1 MKNIVLKLEKM
12 FLLKKIKLYL
22 NYIKNYNLD
31 KITNFNE
38 MTKKLKD
45 KELLNI
51 TDKLIKY
58 LKINN
63 ATKQKL
69 LIIYLL
75 KNFSDNLIEKRN
87 IIDNHMLY
95 WCDEIINIINN
106 NQNINLDK
114 LLIIFEKYFNIAN
127 YWLLMDKNRLIETT
141 LFSLKE
147 NKDLINKLKISNI
160 EEKDILINNAIN
172 NQDLLLNNLKSL
184 NIFDISMNSSMNSSI
199 NILDNI
205 DNIISDY
212 TSQYKQITI
221 SIKYNYLLV
230 FVKKLKEEIK
240 KDNREIIYL
249 NLLEINKNIKSKN
262 MRRINMKSIND
273 YELKE
278 IVLDDKL
285 LLEYLIKLS
294 NLFKLNI
301 IFDKPENYIPEIII
315 KINHF
320 L

>member
-1 MKNIVLKLEKM
+1 
-12 FLLKKIKLYL
+12 
-22 NYIKNYNLD
+22 
-31 KITNFNE
+31 

-63 ATKQKL
+63 SKHQKL

-75 KNFSDNLIEKRN
+75 RNFSNILIEKRN
-87 IIDNHMLY
+87 IVDNHMLY

-172 NQDLLLNNLKSL
+172 YQDILLNNLKSL

-205 DNIISDY
+205 DNIISNY
-212 TSQYKQITI
+212 TDQYKQITI
-221 SIKYNYLLV
+221 SIKYNYLLD

-249 NLLEINKNIKSKN
+249 NLLEINENMKSKN
-262 MRRINMKSIND
+262 IHWINND
-273 YELKE
+273 ELKE

-285 LLEYLIKLS
+285 LLDYLKKLS

-301 IFDKPENYIPEIII
+301 IFDNPENYIPEIII

>member
-38 MTKKLKD
+38 MTKKLKN
-45 KELLNI
+45 KELLKI
-51 TDKLIKY
+51 TEKLIKY
-58 LKINN
+58 LKIDNS
-63 ATKQKL
+63 KHQKL

-75 KNFSDNLIEKRN
+75 RNFSNILIEKRN
-87 IIDNHMLY
+87 IVDNHMLY

-172 NQDLLLNNLKSL
+172 YQDILLNNLKSL

-205 DNIISDY
+205 DNIISNY
-212 TSQYKQITI
+212 TDQYKQITI
-221 SIKYNYLLV
+221 SIKYNYLLD

-249 NLLEINKNIKSKN
+249 NLLEINENMKSKN
-262 MRRINMKSIND
+262 IHWINND
-273 YELKE
+273 ELKE

-285 LLEYLIKLS
+285 LLDYLKKLS

-301 IFDKPENYIPEIII
+301 IFDNPENYIPEIII